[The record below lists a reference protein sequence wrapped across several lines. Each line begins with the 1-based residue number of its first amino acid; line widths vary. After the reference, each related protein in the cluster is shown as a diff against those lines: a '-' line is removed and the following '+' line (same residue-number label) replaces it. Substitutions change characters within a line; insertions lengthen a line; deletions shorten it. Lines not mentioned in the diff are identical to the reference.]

1 MDFFKQLSSNHDTKV
16 FDDFDTENH
25 DYQILVR
32 NIRQKNSHLNYFLD
46 DKVSIKRISQKWKL
60 PLADGICRG
69 GYDYSVNI
77 YKGNQ
82 VEKMILVCF
91 TCNRFYIQNNTDK
104 NSLFEISQKKFQ
116 TFLQTYFKLIA
127 IKKKRFNSKKEALA
141 YWEDKK
147 MNPKLIRQ
155 HQLLPAWMKFEG
167 EYSLKF
173 YIQQIN
179 EKINP
184 NDYLE
189 EKIKSFGDCGAYKFG
204 QIMASGN
211 DEGYHYTFSIQSS
224 KQLFNKFD
232 EFVPEMLAKNQ
243 QSTKGFF
250 DKDWRALDGSV
261 MQLFYKQ

>member
-167 EYSLKF
+167 EY
-173 YIQQIN
+173 
-179 EKINP
+179 
-184 NDYLE
+184 
-189 EKIKSFGDCGAYKFG
+189 
-204 QIMASGN
+204 
-211 DEGYHYTFSIQSS
+211 YHYTFSIQSS